1 MEYRKEATSW
11 IQRNRRNC
19 ASTKPVL
26 FVGAGL
32 SRRYLNA
39 PNWRSLLEEVLDFI
53 YDSAG
58 IDFYLQKTDKR
69 DLDDDLIEVAEIIAD
84 LVHTWA
90 WTEEGR
96 KFFDSSLYSP
106 NISHK
111 VFFKRLVANI
121 ISRYNKPLVD
131 HSSELKALKNID
143 AQEIVTTNYDHF
155 LSDFLGLRKRSGHE
169 IIERDGA
176 TSVLHAHGSIDNP
189 DSIIILPSDYE
200 DFSIKHRYSFAK
212 LLIYFIE
219 NPCIFLGYS
228 LSDPH
233 IKQLLV
239 DAAEATNRNYL
250 SNVFMIAWAPK
261 DGEVSSIDK
270 PYRVISEGRDA
281 MINILETPDFEWVY
295 QSFSQTNN
303 SDESQSNGH
312 SP

>member
-1 MEYRKEATSW
+1 MPKMDYRKEASRWITS
-11 IQRNRRNC
+11 NRLHC
-19 ASTKPVL
+19 GSTKPVL

-39 PNWRSLLEEVLDFI
+39 PNWRALLEEVLEFI
-53 YDSAG
+53 KNPME
-58 IDFYLQKTDKR
+58 IDFYLQKTDKK
-69 DLDDDLIEVAEIIAD
+69 DLDDDLIEVAEIIAE

-90 WTEEGR
+90 WSKEGK
-96 KFFDSSLYSP
+96 KFFDAQLYSP
-106 NISHK
+106 EISHK

-121 ISRYNKPLVD
+121 ISRYNTPLVE
-131 HSSELKALKNID
+131 HTSELEALKSIA
-143 AQEIVTTNYDHF
+143 AQEVVTTNYDHF
-155 LSDFLGLRKRSGHE
+155 LSDFLGLRKRRGHE

-219 NPCIFLGYS
+219 NPCVFLGYS

-250 SNVFMIAWAPK
+250 SNVYMISWSPE
-261 DGEVSSIDK
+261 DGDSSNIDK
-270 PYRVISEGRDA
+270 PYRVSSEGRDA
-281 MINILETPDFEWVY
+281 MINILETPDFEWIY
-295 QSFSQTNN
+295 KAFA
-303 SDESQSNGH
+303 
-312 SP
+312 